1 MSALTDLIEE
11 LVQQTRATAA
21 TCGCRLQIERS
32 HPTEAVYLRLWRN
45 GYWFGLRIAAH
56 RPAYACSADF
66 QQLLLPVSEIPPEFC
81 QHAADTVERFVRDG
95 GRVVADPVEVR
106 QAVQQLFV
114 NSSTLG
120 RRRWPS
126 TAEVCAVRHR
136 LNVRAAWS
144 YEIETGDSAEF
155 PHSSGETRG

>member
-11 LVQQTRATAA
+11 LVQLARAAA
-21 TCGCRLQIERS
+21 ASRGCRLHMERS

-66 QQLLLPVSEIPPEFC
+66 QQLLLPVSEIPPEFR

-95 GRVVADPVEVR
+95 GCVVADPVEVQ
-106 QAVQQLFV
+106 QAVQLLFV

-126 TAEVCAVRHR
+126 TTEVCAVRHR
-136 LNVRAAWS
+136 LNVRAAWGH
-144 YEIETGDSAEF
+144 EIETGQSAER
-155 PHSSGETRG
+155 PRSH

>member
-1 MSALTDLIEE
+1 MPALTDLIEE
-11 LVQQTRATAA
+11 FVQLARAAA
-21 TCGCRLQIERS
+21 TTRGCRLQIERS
-32 HPTEAVYLRLWRN
+32 HPTEAVYLRLWRD

-66 QQLLLPVSEIPPEFC
+66 QQLLLPVSETPPEFC
-81 QHAADTVERFVRDG
+81 RHAAGTVERFVRDG
-95 GRVVADPVEVR
+95 GCVVADPVEVQ
-106 QAVQQLFV
+106 QAVQLLFV

-136 LNVRAAWS
+136 LNMRAAWG
-144 YEIETGDSAEF
+144 YEIETGHSAQC
-155 PHSSGETRG
+155 PPASCDARG